1 VPLVVAG
8 PDVPAGR
15 VVSTNAMLVD
25 LYPTLVDMVGAS
37 PSVEDGDLPGR
48 SFMALAHEPD
58 ADRQAFS
65 EYHAIFSRRGM
76 FMLRLGRWKYIHHVD
91 GLPELFDLDADPDEL
106 RDLALDPGHE
116 SVRRA
121 CEEELVRFVDAR
133 AVDARARA
141 HQRRRL
147 DAGGGTEHVRAG
159 GPKIIYTPPPPE
171 FSTRAAG
178 A

>member
-1 VPLVVAG
+1 
-8 PDVPAGR
+8 
-15 VVSTNAMLVD
+15 
-25 LYPTLVDMVGAS
+25 MVGAS
-37 PSVEDGDLPGR
+37 PSVEDVDLPGR